1 MTEELARAEVVAPPD
16 GNVGMRLAGPMLLQH
31 ATDEQ
36 QDRFLPPLL
45 RGEEAWCQLFSEPG
59 AGSDLPSLSTRAV
72 SDGDRFLVN
81 GQKVWNSAADSSKRG
96 MLLMRTDPD
105 ASKREGITFAVIDM
119 TQPGVEVRPLKTMN
133 GRAHFCEVFLADAVV
148 DAADVI
154 GKVNGGWRVAR
165 TVLGLERSSASQV
178 DARGLVVVR
187 SGEMAG
193 QLDRRIS
200 DVTAIDED
208 SPKGY
213 TVSALRAKAM
223 IALAEER
230 GSTSLP
236 LMRQELARYYTLTQV
251 HRWNQARAKASLR
264 AGRPAP
270 EGSITKLVLGRICNM
285 SRDLSFGILGA
296 SALLD
301 GPDSPEQGEILAIGL
316 SSPGVTIGAGTDEIQ
331 RNTIGEQVL
340 GLPRER
346 AFELLPNDRRG

>member
-1 MTEELARAEVVAPPD
+1 M
-16 GNVGMRLAGPMLLQH
+16 
-31 ATDEQ
+31 
-36 QDRFLPPLL
+36 
-45 RGEEAWCQLFSEPG
+45 
-59 AGSDLPSLSTRAV
+59 

-230 GSTSLP
+230 GLNVFATHATGVGP
-236 LMRQELARYYTLTQV
+236 LLHAHSGAPLESGACQGLAE
-251 HRWNQARAKASLR
+251 
-264 AGRPAP
+264 GRPA
-270 EGSITKLVLGRICNM
+270 GTRGLDHQLVLGRICNM

-340 GLPRER
+340 GLPARER
-346 AFELLPNDRRG
+346 SSSCRTIAGANQRHRQTSPISLA